1 MGVSETKH
9 KVQDSLLEVDVLSNF
24 SLLLTE
30 KNKPKQPSKIKI
42 PHNNINPLGFG
53 ELGRDL
59 AERTTETVVDP

>member
-1 MGVSETKH
+1 MVLFRDIAMGVSETKH

-42 PHNNINPLGFG
+42 QLNN
-53 ELGRDL
+53 
-59 AERTTETVVDP
+59 T